1 MARITV
7 VGIGPGP
14 VSCLTREAEAALLG
28 AQKIFF
34 RIGSHPVY
42 EWLRGMG
49 KHVVCFDKLYAS
61 HWVKPGDVYEFMVVA
76 LLKEAALTS
85 EVVYAV
91 PGSPDV
97 LEVTTN
103 LIRAW
108 APKES
113 VEVRVLPGVS
123 FLDEALAA
131 INFDSALGLQVVLPL
146 THLQHGLFTPRL
158 ALMVCQIEA
167 TTQSQEPPRVD
178 LTMSFLLRSYPAQH
192 PVTLLWT
199 DGMPDYKTQTKVVA
213 LADLVREYG
222 EVKFFASLYVPP
234 LE

>member
-7 VGIGPGP
+7 VGIGPEP
-14 VSCLTREAEAALLG
+14 VSCLTKEAEATLLG

-34 RIGSHPVY
+34 RLGSHPVY
-42 EWLRGMG
+42 EWLRVLG
-49 KHVVCFDKLYAS
+49 KHLVCFDKLYATP
-61 HWVKPGDVYEFMVVA
+61 WVQPGDVYEFMVSA
-76 LLKEAALTS
+76 LLKEAVLTG
-85 EVVYAV
+85 EVVYTV

-97 LEVTTN
+97 LEATTN
-103 LIRAW
+103 LIRSW
-108 APKES
+108 APKEG

-131 INFDSALGLQVVLPL
+131 INFDFSLGLQVVLPL

-167 TTQSQEPPRVD
+167 TTHSQEPPRVD
-178 LTMSFLLRSYPAQH
+178 LTMEFLLRSYPPQH

-199 DGMPDYKTQTKVVA
+199 DGLPDYKTQTRVIA
-213 LADLVREYG
+213 LADLAREYG

>member
-49 KHVVCFDKLYAS
+49 KHVVCFDKLYDS
-61 HWVKPGDVYEFMVVA
+61 HWVKPEDVYEFMVVA
-76 LLKEAALTS
+76 LLKEAALAN

-91 PGSPDV
+91 PGSPDM
-97 LEVTTN
+97 LEATTN

-108 APKES
+108 APNEG

-131 INFDSALGLQVVLPL
+131 INFDFAMGLQVVMPL

-167 TTQSQEPPRVD
+167 TSHSQDAPRVD
-178 LTMSFLLRSYPAQH
+178 LTMNFLLRCYPPQH
-192 PVTLLWT
+192 AVTLLWT
-199 DGMPDYKTQTKVVA
+199 DGLPEYKTHTKVVA
-213 LADLVREYG
+213 LADLAREYG
-222 EVKFFASLYVPP
+222 EARFFASLYVPP
-234 LE
+234 LD